1 MTVSKIT
8 VSIPEFQRKLSA
20 FRDHRQKLVT
30 FIDNLDRTVTAL
42 ATVAWTSPASAALL
56 TKFASLLQT
65 TRTSLRIVEKYI
77 SDLEEA
83 SRMFTDADSRV
94 SDKITG
100 LKTEVFGI

>member
-1 MTVSKIT
+1 MT
-8 VSIPEFQRKLSA
+8 FM
-20 FRDHRQKLVT
+20 
-30 FIDNLDRTVTAL
+30 DNLDRTVNAL

-56 TKFASLLQT
+56 AKFATLLQT
-65 TRTSLRIVEKYI
+65 VRTSLRIVEKYI

-94 SDKITG
+94 TDKVNS